1 MREIRSYGSEGG
13 GIETNRCFL
22 PLSGSSFVPYSFSKY
37 VIRPSGPFF
46 QV

>member
-22 PLSGSSFVPYSFSKY
+22 PLSGIHFTARICAAFLAT
-37 VIRPSGPFF
+37 SGG
-46 QV
+46 VR